1 MGPPAVIVTSSDRR
15 RYGLGRI
22 SPLRHLAYHGGGGVV
37 QPAAGAAAAIV
48 NLQAASQAKLTCIAP
63 Y

>member
-37 QPAAGAAAAIV
+37 HPAAGAGAAII
-48 NLQAASQAKLTCIAP
+48 NLQVSLQGKLTWISP